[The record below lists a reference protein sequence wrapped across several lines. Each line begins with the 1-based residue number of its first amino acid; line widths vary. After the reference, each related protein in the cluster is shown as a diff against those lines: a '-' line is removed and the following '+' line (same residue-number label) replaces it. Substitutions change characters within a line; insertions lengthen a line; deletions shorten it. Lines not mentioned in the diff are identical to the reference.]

1 MKKSKKVA
9 EIMANTETLLTEIE
23 NLDIIEQYR
32 QMLKSTDMLT
42 VCETHIYRGD
52 EEFKCYIDPLNENAL
67 VFQIFEGND
76 VATEIGSFKIG
87 E

>member
-1 MKKSKKVA
+1 MKNRRVA
-9 EIMANTETLLTEIE
+9 KIMTDASTLLQEIE

-42 VCETHIYRGD
+42 VCETNIFKGND
-52 EEFKCYIDPLNENAL
+52 EFKCYVEPLNNNAL

>member
-1 MKKSKKVA
+1 
-9 EIMANTETLLTEIE
+9 MANTETLLTEIE
-23 NLDIIEQYR
+23 GLDIVEQYKEMAR
-32 QMLKSTDMLT
+32 HTDMLT
-42 VCETHIYRGD
+42 VCETNIFKGND
-52 EEFKCYIDPLNENAL
+52 KFKCYVEPLNNNAL

>member
-23 NLDIIEQYR
+23 GLDIVEQYKE
-32 QMLKSTDMLT
+32 MLKSTDMLT

-52 EEFKCYIDPLNENAL
+52 EEFKCYVEPLDGTAI

>member
-1 MKKSKKVA
+1 MKKSEKVA
-9 EIMANTETLLTEIE
+9 EIMANTETLIT
-23 NLDIIEQYR
+23 DIQNMNIVEQYR
-32 QMLKSTDMLT
+32 EMLKSTDMLT
-42 VCETHIYRGD
+42 VCETHIFKGND
-52 EEFKCYIDPLNENAL
+52 EFKCYIDPLNENAL

>member
-1 MKKSKKVA
+1 MT
-9 EIMANTETLLTEIE
+9 ETETLLTEIE

-32 QMLKSTDMLT
+32 QMLKNTDMLT
-42 VCETHIYRGD
+42 VCETHIFKGND
-52 EEFKCYIDPLNENAL
+52 EFKCYIDPLNENAL
-67 VFQIFEGND
+67 VFQIFESND